1 MPATQADY
9 DRIQAM
15 IDEVG
20 EALDQLNRDM
30 DKTRE
35 LLRSR

>member
-9 DRIQAM
+9 DRIQAQ

-20 EALDQLNRDM
+20 EAIAQLNRDM

>member
-9 DRIQAM
+9 DRIQAQ

-20 EALDQLNRDM
+20 EALDRLNRNM
-30 DKTRE
+30 DKTME